1 MANYLIEDS
10 TITAIADAIRSKD
23 GTQATIKGSDIAARI
38 GAIVSGGALEF
49 YGCPIETGTIVIPAG
64 VFMGT
69 ISHSLGVAKGI
80 ILYGK
85 YLINGESSYRDEFWV
100 DIPDDIIRYVS
111 FIDGVYDRDSDLQI
125 IQTNDTNSLQFFQ
138 MFNIQNAAELSYI
151 IFGA

>member
-10 TITAIADAIRSKD
+10 TITAIANAIRSKD
-23 GTQATIKGSDIAARI
+23 GTTAAIKGADIAARI
-38 GAIVSGGALEF
+38 AAIVSGGAEF

-64 VFMGT
+64 AFVGT

-85 YLINGESSYRDEFWV
+85 YLINGESSYKNELWIEITDV
-100 DIPDDIIRYVS
+100 VKQHISYIG
-111 FIDGVYDRDSDLQI
+111 GVYNDSYDIQI
-125 IQTNDTNSLQFFQ
+125 INTNDTNSLQFFQ
-138 MFNIQNAAELSYI
+138 MFSIQEAAELSYV